1 MEDIK
6 ISICAAAI
14 RPQLWTKLL
23 DSLRNNTIKY
33 EVILA
38 GDVRPEPFFDITKY
52 PELKHIYTQVK
63 PSQAYEI
70 CFRSA
75 NSELISWGSDDSYYD
90 PNSLDNLY
98 KMYQEENNEKL
109 VMEIRPIEDGRE
121 ITSHTFKGGETP
133 HMAPF
138 GVVNRELFHKLGGY
152 DRQFI
157 CGQAENDVVM
167 RFLEIGGV
175 VKTCQGA
182 IVRVEHNKGHSG
194 LSVFRGG
201 ANGNPGFYGEDR
213 KVLEPLWITEEGM
226 QILTGV
232 KLSDDRIN
240 WADHIRKTR
249 SRPVDRYEGTLEEII
264 AKTQSNC
271 GIWA

>member
-1 MEDIK
+1 MDNIK
-6 ISICAAAI
+6 ISICASAI
-14 RPQLWTKLL
+14 
-23 DSLRNNTIKY
+23 
-33 EVILA
+33 
-38 GDVRPEPFFDITKY
+38 RPEPFFDVTKY
-52 PELKHIYTQVK
+52 PELKYIYSSTK
-63 PSQAYEI
+63 PSQCYEI

-75 NSELISWGSDDSYYD
+75 KSELISWGSDDSFFD
-90 PNSLDNLY
+90 ANSLDALY

-109 VMEIRPIEDGRE
+109 VMEVRPIEDGRE

-167 RFLEIGGV
+167 RFIEIGGV

-213 KVLEPLWITEEGM
+213 KVLEPLWITETGM
-226 QILTGV
+226 RILTGV
-232 KLSDDRIN
+232 KAQDDPVD
-240 WADHIRKTR
+240 WSKFVRKTR
-249 SRPVDRYEGTLEEII
+249 SRPVDRYQGSLEELIL
-264 AKTQSNC
+264 KTE
-271 GIWA
+271 GPVGVW